1 MSDENTT
8 PDLHLYMDAILRRF
22 RPSDAEDAT
31 HFFTT
36 AEVCDA
42 IRVLNPEIKGLALA
56 VVHDGGGI
64 PPRLSA
70 RYAEP
75 GFQVDDGG
83 KIVHSLYDHER
94 HDKARVHTSHSR

>member
-1 MSDENTT
+1 MNDENPT

-22 RPSDAEDAT
+22 RLALEEDAT

-56 VVHDGGGI
+56 VVHDALVEAGF
-64 PPRLSA
+64 RLGS
-70 RYAEP
+70 P
-75 GFQVDDGG
+75 LGMQ
-83 KIVHSLYDHER
+83 SLAFRWMMEE
-94 HDKARVHTSHSR
+94 K

>member
-1 MSDENTT
+1 MSDENPT

-56 VVHDGGGI
+56 VVHDALVEAGF
-64 PPRLSA
+64 RLCS
-70 RYAEP
+70 P
-75 GFQVDDGG
+75 LGMQ
-83 KIVHSLYDHER
+83 SLAFRWMMEE
-94 HDKARVHTSHSR
+94 K